1 MHKLRITNQAGI
13 TLIELLVVI
22 TVVAILAAIAL
33 PNYSDYIKR
42 ARRADAMQGLEN
54 VRLLQEKW
62 RRNDTN
68 YGTTAEIRN
77 DGNTTGDWLSLEGYY
92 ALSITTT
99 PTATGFTAT
108 AAPRGKQVG
117 DTCGTFTV
125 DQDGPVYG
133 SPPTNA
139 DQDCWRD

>member
-1 MHKLRITNQAGI
+1 MHKLSITNQAGM

-22 TVVAILAAIAL
+22 TVIAILAAIAL

-92 ALSITTT
+92 ALSVTANTTT
-99 PTATGFTAT
+99 EFTAI
-108 AAPRGKQVG
+108 AERRGKQAD
-117 DTCGTFTV
+117 DTCGTFRV
-125 DQDGPVYG
+125 NQDGPVYG
-133 SPPTNA
+133 SPPDYA